1 MQGISEY
8 ISETRK
14 SAPVEIEYTP
24 KDKNELIKAILE
36 VTKAQSRRKVL
47 NFNCIDTSAV
57 TSMSRL
63 FLTAAGKARELF
75 EKDFLVDQWDV
86 SNVRDFSN
94 MFVLCAGFT
103 GQGLEKWNVTGK
115 CKYAHM
121 MFERSGV
128 RSVDMSGWDLRN
140 VDDISMMFSY
150 CGDLQ
155 KVRFPSEMNS
165 LRVMQSV
172 FDEARNIEEI
182 VLPEHT
188 GKIKTV
194 MACFRCAGV
203 DQFKIYNLAE
213 LKCSGDMDTLMMFA
227 HSKPRFIDI
236 IEFVEATG
244 MTYYDC
250 EDFHLSSAM
259 MSKIGDA
266 LKRS

>member
-1 MQGISEY
+1 MQDISQY
-8 ISETRK
+8 IGEARK
-14 SAPVEIEYTP
+14 SAPVEIEYAP

-47 NFNCIDTSAV
+47 DFNCIDTSAV
-57 TSMSRL
+57 TSMGRL
-63 FLTAAGKARELF
+63 FLTAAGKAQELF
-75 EKDFLVDQWDV
+75 EKDFLCDRWDV

-103 GQGLEKWNVTGK
+103 GQGLEKWNVTDK
-115 CKYAHM
+115 CKYTHM

-140 VDDISMMFSY
+140 VIDISMMFSY
-150 CGDLQ
+150 CADLQ
-155 KVRFPSEMNS
+155 KVCFPSEMNS
-165 LRVMQSV
+165 LQVMQSV

-194 MACFRCAGV
+194 MSCFRCAGV

-213 LKCSGDMDTLMMFA
+213 LKCSGGMDTLMMFA
-227 HSKPRFIDI
+227 HSKPRFTDI
-236 IEFVEATG
+236 IEFVDAAG
-244 MTYYDC
+244 MTLYDL
-250 EDFHLSSAM
+250 EDFHLHSKL
-259 MSKIGDA
+259 MSKIEDV
-266 LKRS
+266 LKKR